1 MYQNVKIGKNKKSV
15 QKISQLIGKTKN
27 TNFLLKLVN
36 KKHMENKNTI
46 PLHSNSGSN
55 IFFL

>member
-1 MYQNVKIGKNKKSV
+1 MYQNVKIGKIKENV

-36 KKHMENKNTI
+36 KKRKENKNAI